1 MAWILDL
8 DGVVWRGGD
17 PVPGS
22 AETVARLR
30 DEGQRLLF
38 VTNNSSQPVAEVI
51 EKLAG
56 MDIQADEDEIATSA
70 LAAAEMLEPGT
81 TALICAGAGVDEAL
95 ERRGVEGVRDGE
107 ADAVI
112 VGFHKEFDF
121 DRLTS
126 AYQAVVGGA
135 RLIGTNDDP
144 TYPTP
149 EGAIPGGGSLLAA
162 VAVAAGV
169 EAEVAGKPHQP
180 MADLIRSRLGDEV
193 DGAVL
198 VGDRPSTDGK
208 MAALLEVKF
217 ALVMTGVTD
226 KDEVPDDPPPAH
238 VADDLQS
245 LVSELLS

>member
-22 AETVARLR
+22 AEAVARLR

-56 MDIQADEDEIATSA
+56 MDIDADEDEIATSA

-81 TALICAGAGVDEAL
+81 TALICAGPGVDEAL

-208 MAALLEVKF
+208 MAALLDVKF

-226 KDEVPDDPPPAH
+226 EDEVPDDPPPAH